1 MFCTI
6 ARLYL
11 KHSKHVFFKM
21 MSYWIWQ
28 WGTLRVLCVGTL
40 ADNLLCKMEHVC
52 NGTQGVH
59 RLHYHGLW
67 TAWDF
72 FEFMCFHDLSMIHA
86 ILLGTWNLWEPFK
99 RKCTRYRLYI
109 CILHLP
115 FYHILSIS
123 SVATYQSIRIY
134 LLVGVS
140 NMFFTFN
147 PKNWMITLT
156 EDIFFQMD
164 WNDHGW
170 VFTNCPLW

>member
-6 ARLYL
+6 ALVIW
-11 KHSKHVFFKM
+11 STPNMFFFKM

-40 ADNLLCKMEHVC
+40 AENLLCKMEHVC
-52 NGTQGVH
+52 NGTHGVH
-59 RLHYHGLW
+59 RLHYHGLR
-67 TAWDF
+67 TAWDCLSSCV
-72 FEFMCFHDLSMIHA
+72 FMIFHA

-99 RKCTRYRLYI
+99 RKCTLYRLYI

-123 SVATYQSIRIY
+123 SVATYQSIWIY

-147 PKNWMITLT
+147 PKNWMITPT
-156 EDIFFQMD
+156 DEKNMFRWIE
-164 WNDHGW
+164 
-170 VFTNCPLW
+170 TIRA